1 MRGGEDRE
9 TVLPGSPPVHYLQV
23 VAVPVVT
30 LFLAGC

>member
-9 TVLPGSPPVHYLQV
+9 TVLPGSPPVHYLQAV
-23 VAVPVVT
+23 VPVVT